1 MILAGLKSS
10 QGITYNS
17 WREVPDLK
25 YVLEPDMLAA
35 VDLDDTDVEAL
46 YSLGSERLLQI
57 RNQGLT
63 VKSGKTAGSVKNPET
78 TWNLTGIQDTEIG
91 SFPKLTQS
99 IICQIWLAHP
109 KNRRMNMILDFRDWD
124 NMPEPLVSQEL
135 FVCEPKAAPKPKI
148 NYNDLPW
155 DPLP

>member
-17 WREVPDLK
+17 WRGLPDLK
-25 YVLEPDMLAA
+25 YLLEPAMLEA
-35 VDLDDTDVEAL
+35 VTLDSSVIADC
-46 YSLGSERLLQI
+46 YGLGSERLLEI

-63 VKSGKTAGSVKNPET
+63 VKTGKSAGSVKNPET
-78 TWNLTGIQDTEIG
+78 TWSLNGIQDTEI
-91 SFPKLTQS
+91 SMLPKLSQS
-99 IICQIWLAHP
+99 ILCQIWLAHP
-109 KNRRMNMILDFRDWD
+109 KNRRMNMILDFRNWD

-155 DPLP
+155 DPVP